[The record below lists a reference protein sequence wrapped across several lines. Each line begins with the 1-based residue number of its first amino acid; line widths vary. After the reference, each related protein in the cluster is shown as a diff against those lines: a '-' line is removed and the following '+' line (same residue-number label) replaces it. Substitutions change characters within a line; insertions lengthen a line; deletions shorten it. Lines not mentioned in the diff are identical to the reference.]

1 MNRANDNQYIEDP
14 GPFEARYLA
23 FLETIST
30 LRPSLHRYCAR
41 MTGSVMDGEDV
52 VQDALFEA
60 YRKLD
65 KFDESRPLKP
75 WLFRIAHNRC
85 IDFLRRKGVR
95 DEAEVAAAVP
105 EAGEPAE
112 PTLGTG
118 KAVEHLV
125 LTLPPKERACVLL
138 KDVFDYSLEEIA
150 ELVDSTVG
158 GVKSA
163 LNRARTKL
171 AESSPAASKSSRTV
185 SPELK
190 RVLLLYVERFN
201 RRDWDGV
208 RELISADARLNV
220 AERFAGKFADAP
232 YFFNYDRWPA
242 SWRLALGEVDG
253 EPVVI
258 ILERG
263 ADTWTPQS
271 VIRFDVVDEQIE
283 RITDYIHCPWVIS
296 AATTVT
302 IAKVSANGDTN

>member
-1 MNRANDNQYIEDP
+1 MNSKDNSPYIDRD

-23 FLETIST
+23 FLETIAT

-52 VQDALFEA
+52 VQEVLFEA

-65 KFDESRPLKP
+65 KFDESRPMKP

-85 IDFLRRKGVR
+85 IDFLRRRAVR

-105 EAGEPAE
+105 EATESAEPA
-112 PTLGTG
+112 LGTG

-125 LTLPPKERACVLL
+125 LTLPPKERACLLL

-158 GVKSA
+158 GVKAA

-171 AESSPAASKSSRTV
+171 AESSPPAKSARSA

-190 RVLLLYVERFN
+190 RIMQLYVDRFN
-201 RRDWDGV
+201 RRDWTGCV
-208 RELISADARLNV
+208 N
-220 AERFAGKFADAP
+220 
-232 YFFNYDRWPA
+232 
-242 SWRLALGEVDG
+242 
-253 EPVVI
+253 
-258 ILERG
+258 
-263 ADTWTPQS
+263 
-271 VIRFDVVDEQIE
+271 
-283 RITDYIHCPWVIS
+283 
-296 AATTVT
+296 
-302 IAKVSANGDTN
+302 